1 MSRMLPA
8 DKPGSDRRRFGRIRS
23 QDVVTRFG
31 EVMDISAS
39 GMRVMCDHHEPPAAG
54 SIMHLE
60 LRHPQGSVEVKS
72 HILRVTEIGKGRYE
86 LGIAFEDV
94 NPTTS
99 AGLLAVVRLAIQSIA
114 VDYLHEQQ
122 Q

>member
-1 MSRMLPA
+1 MEPA
-8 DKPGSDRRRFGRIRS
+8 DRPAYDRRRFGRIRS

-39 GMRVMCDHHEPPAAG
+39 GMRVMCDHHEPPAVG

-60 LRHPQGSVEVKS
+60 LKHPQGSVEVKS
-72 HILRVTEIGKGRYE
+72 QIMRVTEVRKGRYE

-94 NPTTS
+94 SPTIS
-99 AGLLAVVRLAIQSIA
+99 AGLLAIVRLAMQSIA
-114 VDYLHEQQ
+114 VDYLQEQRH
-122 Q
+122 